1 MKIGTSKI
9 KKRARIEVIPLIDIM
24 FFLLA
29 TFVLVSVS
37 MTENRGLLVA
47 LPESNTNESR
57 DGELQKAEG
66 KEEPLKITVSILEDG
81 TYALDKE
88 SVDFDTLKKKIQKLV
103 EENPQQ
109 KFLTLMGDKAS
120 NLQNTV
126 QVLDLAREMKIESV
140 TIRTKSLQNQ

>member
-1 MKIGTSKI
+1 MKIGTGKI

-47 LPESNTNESR
+47 LPESNTNEAR
-57 DGELQKAEG
+57 DGELIKAEG
-66 KEEPLKITVSILEDG
+66 EVEPLKITVSILEDG

-88 SVDFDTLKKKIQKLV
+88 SVDFVTLKNKIQKLV